1 MKRMPLHDIKP
12 LLNLILFNFVI
23 CRSNQKQI
31 HRIDEVMR
39 SRGLT
44 TIVDT
49 DSQHLAVTP
58 QHKMKICQNIDECES
73 ILIFV
78 TSKFMG
84 KVNGMDG
91 NNDICKVEYEH
102 ALRTASSK
110 LVIVILE
117 ERMKFLSQWKGALR
131 YVRKL

>member
-1 MKRMPLHDIKP
+1 M
-12 LLNLILFNFVI
+12 
-23 CRSNQKQI
+23 
-31 HRIDEVMR
+31 MR

-44 TIVDT
+44 TIIDT
-49 DSQHLAVTP
+49 DNQHLAVTP

-117 ERMKFLSQWKGALR
+117 ERMKFLSQWKGTLR
-131 YVRKL
+131 YVRTLYVYTTRVCQQTSYNFIVITPNSQPLISPFSISS